1 MEERERAQKKQK
13 QLVILFVCGAVEFS
27 FLFYSLC
34 VWVCI
39 CNLNKIAGRIEFSFY
54 LSRANTLTRFTLST
68 VFFLLN
74 FILFLAPF
82 LPLSH
87 SQSHS
92 VFHLVLFR
100 VVLCCVV
107 SRLVTSRHL
116 SRLKRCSCICLFVC
130 LSRFVYR
137 VCLLREWQIKCVFFY
152 CAIVKCLS
160 FSLPPLVCVR
170 ICLLLLTYLLT
181 YSLLFCFVAFHPMLL
196 FCLLWFDIFSRIKI
210 KSLKFRKRLEL
221 ERICYCNFGK
231 KKTGS
236 FNWSEFNIIT

>member
-1 MEERERAQKKQK
+1 MLLNFHFCFIRCVCECAFAIWIKS
-13 QLVILFVCGAVEFS
+13 LVELSSHFTSLVQIHSLVSLWARYFS
-27 FLFYSLC
+27 C
-34 VWVCI
+34 WI
-39 CNLNKIAGRIEFSFY
+39 SFY
-54 LSRANTLTRFTLST
+54 FSLPFSLSRAHNPILSFTWYCFVS
-68 VFFLLN
+68 
-74 FILFLAPF
+74 
-82 LPLSH
+82 
-87 SQSHS
+87 
-92 VFHLVLFR
+92 
-100 VVLCCVV
+100 CCVV

-116 SRLKRCSCICLFVC
+116 SPLKRCSCICLFVC

-181 YSLLFCFVAFHPMLL
+181 YSLLFGFVAFHPMLL

-210 KSLKFRKRLEL
+210 KSSKFRKRLEL